1 MIKEGPLKHAF
12 EKPTDGVIK
21 QKLTTL
27 FVRDGMLVEE
37 SIERD
42 FSPCGDYTDSVVT
55 IPIVAVK
62 ESQR

>member
-12 EKPTDGVIK
+12 EKPTDGVIR
-21 QKLTTL
+21 QTLTTL

-42 FSPCGDYTDSVVT
+42 FSPCGDYIDSVVT
-55 IPIVAVK
+55 TPIIAVK
-62 ESQR
+62 ETSQ